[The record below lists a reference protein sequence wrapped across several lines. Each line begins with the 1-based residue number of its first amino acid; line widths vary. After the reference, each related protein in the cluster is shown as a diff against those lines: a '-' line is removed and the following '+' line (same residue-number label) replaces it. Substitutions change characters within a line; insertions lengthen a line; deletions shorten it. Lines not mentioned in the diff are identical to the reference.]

1 MKHTQLIIQNSQ
13 EFLKYLKFKFSLY
26 HKSNVF
32 SRDVHYGVIH
42 FLKDKNINISH
53 SKSEVITSEVL
64 NYFEKENIFKK
75 IDNRSWMLNYE
86 EFITPRVEK
95 KQAETA

>member
-1 MKHTQLIIQNSQ
+1 MEHTQLIIQNSQ

-53 SKSEVITSEVL
+53 SKSEIIASEVL